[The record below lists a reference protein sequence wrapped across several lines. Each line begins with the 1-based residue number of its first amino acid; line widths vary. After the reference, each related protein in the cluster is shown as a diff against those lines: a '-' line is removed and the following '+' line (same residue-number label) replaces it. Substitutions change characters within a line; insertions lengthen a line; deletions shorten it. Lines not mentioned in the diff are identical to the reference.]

1 MEHKFW
7 VDILGGIG
15 PELSMVMK
23 ELYPKVGVQV
33 GLVNRCTV
41 SCSK

>member
-15 PELSMVMK
+15 QDMFMVMK
-23 ELYPKVGVQV
+23 ELYPKGE
-33 GLVNRCTV
+33 G
-41 SCSK
+41 